1 MQETPF
7 HLWLTVAGGGR
18 RILETLGFEGKYH
31 VGKSG
36 PCTPHASLRFHPM
49 PPRTIEE
56 SHRPQVSD
64 RTMRCHSF
72 SGQQSGLLS
81 QKTIGAVTRTE
92 MESQRRAVLVR
103 TAGAAK
109 TTLATMRGGANSWA
123 ECRPNRIGIEF
134 SGEIFLLTF
143 PFIGHSHSDY
153 RDGIRFGCKASP
165 AKIAGS
171 VRFLQRTESTKTH

>member
-1 MQETPF
+1 MKS
-7 HLWLTVAGGGR
+7 LWILGGPHRQNRQKTIDKLTQM
-18 RILETLGFEGKYH
+18 
-31 VGKSG
+31 S
-36 PCTPHASLRFHPM
+36 
-49 PPRTIEE
+49 RTIEE

-123 ECRPNRIGIEF
+123 ECRPNSIGIEF

-143 PFIGHSHSDY
+143 PFIGLVRTRLPLGTGSECH
-153 RDGIRFGCKASP
+153 P
-165 AKIAGS
+165 AKTRASGGCPPHDPDPA
-171 VRFLQRTESTKTH
+171 R